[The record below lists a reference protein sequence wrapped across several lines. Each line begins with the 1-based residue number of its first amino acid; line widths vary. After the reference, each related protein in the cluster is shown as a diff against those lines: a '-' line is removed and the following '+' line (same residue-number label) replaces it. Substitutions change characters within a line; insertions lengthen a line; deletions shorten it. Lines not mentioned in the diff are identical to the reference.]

1 MIFLV
6 NFFTILALIC
16 LGCFV
21 LWGIK
26 FLLAITKKQDAKK
39 YLKKTLY
46 SLTVTIIAIAGVG
59 ITAPDDIKESAKN
72 KNTTLP
78 VAVVNESEKEYYLTQ
93 TKPYI
98 DGLLK
103 KFDGT
108 WSEFWKGTANKYSNS
123 QITTKQAI
131 DQYTL
136 LKVAYQ
142 SVREKDMSPPV
153 DGLSKDHQLKI
164 DNFIANVENAILK
177 REKAT
182 DHAISA
188 LQKGNIS
195 NMDKAIELI
204 KESDTYIY
212 EASIALVTL
221 ENVLDIDSKENSN

>member
-1 MIFLV
+1 MILV
-6 NFFTILALIC
+6 NLFTILALIC

-46 SLTVTIIAIAGVG
+46 SLTVAIIAIAGVG
-59 ITAPDDIKESAKN
+59 ITAPDDVKESAKN
-72 KNTTLP
+72 ENTTLP

-103 KFDGT
+103 KFDGI